1 MIQTSPVFTFWS
13 DAPPEARRALV
24 AASLGWLLDAFDVML
39 YALVLASLM
48 SDLGMDRATG
58 GLLGSLTLAASAVG
72 GILFGVLADRWGR
85 TRALSL
91 SILIYSV
98 FTALCG
104 VAQNITQLAAF
115 RFFLGLGMG
124 GEWASGAALVS
135 ETWPAKHRGKAL
147 GLMQSCWAIGYGA
160 AAIVVALILP
170 NYGWRAVFFV
180 GIIPALFTL
189 WIRRKVEEPALWL
202 REKQRRPR
210 TLSTTAT
217 PTTASARN
225 EQRDWDS
232 SNTDT
237 IAGPQGTRGIQ
248 DIPATLA
255 SPGTAATLS
264 TGGLTRS
271 RMTSLWPITVALTL
285 MNAATMFAWWGLNLW
300 IPSYL
305 SLPVAQGGVGLS
317 AVVMSGFIVTMQVGM
332 WFGYVT
338 FGFISDRFGRKPTY
352 VVYLLSAA
360 VLVFIYGIVK
370 TPTALLLLG
379 PFVAFFGTGYFSG
392 FGAITAE
399 VYPTSIRATAQGF
412 TYNIGRLASASAPF
426 VVGTMAQESGFGTA
440 FMMTAVAFLV
450 AAAFW
455 VVIPETRG
463 RQLA

>member
-1 MIQTSPVFTFWS
+1 MVSSAAPLSFRFWPVIQLAPVWTFWT
-13 DAPPEARRALV
+13 DAPPAARRALI

-48 SDLGMDRATG
+48 TDLGMDRATG

-72 GILFGVLADRWGR
+72 GILFGLLADRWGR

-104 VAQNITQLAAF
+104 VAQNVTQLAAF
-115 RFFLGLGMG
+115 RFFLGIGMG

-160 AAIVVALILP
+160 AALVVMIVLP
-170 NYGWRAVFFV
+170 RYGWRAVFFV
-180 GIIPALFTL
+180 GVLPALFTL
-189 WIRRKVEEPALWL
+189 WIRRHVPEPAMWINRAAAAASTTPGGRMRGLWL
-202 REKQRRPR
+202 
-210 TLSTTAT
+210 L
-217 PTTASARN
+217 
-225 EQRDWDS
+225 
-232 SNTDT
+232 
-237 IAGPQGTRGIQ
+237 
-248 DIPATLA
+248 
-255 SPGTAATLS
+255 
-264 TGGLTRS
+264 
-271 RMTSLWPITVALTL
+271 TVALTL

-300 IPSYL
+300 IPSFL
-305 SLPVAQGGVGLS
+305 SLPVDQGGVGLTTTQT
-317 AVVMSGFIVTMQVGM
+317 GWFIVAMQVGM

-338 FGFISDRFGRKPTY
+338 FGFVSDRFGRKPTY
-352 VVYLLSAA
+352 VVYLVTASA
-360 VLVFIYGIVK
+360 LVFIYSLVQS
-370 TPTALLLLG
+370 PVVLLLLG

-399 VYPTSIRATAQGF
+399 IYPTAIRATAQGV

-426 VVGTMAQESGFGTA
+426 VVGTMAQNRGFGAA
-440 FMMTAVAFLV
+440 FTMTAIAFLL

-455 VVIPETRG
+455 VVIPETKG
-463 RQLA
+463 RELT